1 MGSDNLSGAANQ
13 QGSLE
18 VGPVPVS
25 STPQRLHAE
34 LLEADASGLEASSEK
49 SVGCLKPG

>member
-1 MGSDNLSGAANQ
+1 MGSDNPSGAANQ

-18 VGPVPVS
+18 IGPVPVS

-34 LLEADASGLEASSEK
+34 LLEADASGLEASSKEAAA
-49 SVGCLKPG
+49 C